1 MAALVLVSLCA
12 VGASQ
17 LSVSAAQGSSANAQA
32 PLVGAAVGSGAPA
45 AYPTDGTHVTLFMR
59 NASDNALYVK
69 TGTLNP
75 DGSWTWSPS
84 TYIGGVLTSAPT
96 ASSTSTGLIDVF
108 VRGSDGAVWEI
119 TTSAAG
125 SPLTPW
131 GSIGGQIP
139 VNTAPSACSWGT
151 GRLDVFVN
159 GTDGTLWHKW
169 WDASKWW
176 NWESLGGKLT
186 SGPGA
191 TATVDKEIGV
201 FVRGTD
207 GGLYYKHWDGTVWS
221 GWASL
226 GGQIYAGTSPAAT
239 NWGPTR
245 IDWFVMGTDQQ
256 LWHSWQSSG
265 KTSGYESLGGTL
277 TSSPGATSRS
287 TGTIDVFVRGGSTDF
302 AILWQKSYGGQYTGG
317 WSDWMLIGG
326 V

>member
-1 MAALVLVSLCA
+1 M
-12 VGASQ
+12 
-17 LSVSAAQGSSANAQA
+17 
-32 PLVGAAVGSGAPA
+32 
-45 AYPTDGTHVTLFMR
+45 
-59 NASDNALYVK
+59 
-69 TGTLNP
+69 
-75 DGSWTWSPS
+75 
-84 TYIGGVLTSAPT
+84 
-96 ASSTSTGLIDVF
+96 
-108 VRGSDGAVWEI
+108 
-119 TTSAAG
+119 
-125 SPLTPW
+125 
-131 GSIGGQIP
+131 
-139 VNTAPSACSWGT
+139 
-151 GRLDVFVN
+151 
-159 GTDGTLWHKW
+159 
-169 WDASKWW
+169 
-176 NWESLGGKLT
+176 
-186 SGPGA
+186 
-191 TATVDKEIGV
+191 DKEIGV

-265 KTSGYESLGGTL
+265 KTSGYESLGRTL

-317 WSDWMLIGG
+317 WSDWVLIGG